1 MRMQSSQW
9 LQALASSL
17 SSYRSSEAE
26 LEGPVHG
33 VMQSRD
39 EDSPIRDRGLICR
52 W

>member
-26 LEGPVHG
+26 LVGTRTTGHAVP
-33 VMQSRD
+33 
-39 EDSPIRDRGLICR
+39 RGGGLPDFQF
-52 W
+52 